1 MEKEVKNLVTKVYE
15 DIFMINVVLPNKPL
29 KAINVYVIKG
39 EDKSLII
46 DTGFNQKECIDSLFK
61 GLNELN
67 VDIMDTDLFITHLHS
82 DHSGMA
88 GIFKDAGV
96 KVYAGE
102 VDGRY
107 INKMT
112 SLSYW
117 ERFEDS
123 KVLLDLEK
131 DKVTFTEH
139 PGYKYCLRE
148 PIEFTY
154 VKEGQGIQVGQ
165 YFFEV
170 IDIPGHTPGHIGLY
184 ERKHKLFF
192 CGDHVL
198 DKITPNIGYWGTED
212 NILAVYFNSLAK
224 IYSFDI
230 DILFPAHRNIIKDH
244 TRRINELMIHHKERL
259 DEILNIL
266 QKGELS
272 ARDVASKMK
281 WSIRA
286 KAWEYFPNAQKWFA
300 ASEAMSHL
308 EHLYYSGKVDKRLS
322 EGKWLYK
329 LK

>member
-1 MEKEVKNLVTKVYE
+1 MKNLVSKLYE
-15 DIFMINVVLPNKPL
+15 DIYNIEVVLPNNPL
-29 KAINVYVIKG
+29 KAINVYVVKG

-61 GLNELN
+61 GLEEL
-67 VDIMDTDLFITHLHS
+67 DIDIKDTELFITHLHS

-96 KVYAGE
+96 KIYAGE
-102 VDGRY
+102 VDGKY
-107 INKMT
+107 INNMT
-112 SLSYW
+112 SLTYW
-117 ERFEDS
+117 EEFD
-123 KVLLDLEK
+123 KFKILLDLEK
-131 DKVTFTEH
+131 DKVTYTEH

-154 VKEGQGIQVGQ
+154 VKEGQGIQVGK

-170 IDIPGHTPGHIGLY
+170 VDIPGHTPGQIGLY
-184 ERKHKLFF
+184 ERNHKLFF
-192 CGDHVL
+192 GGDHVL
-198 DKITPNIGYWGTED
+198 DRITPNIGYWGTEE

-230 DILFPAHRNIIKDH
+230 DILFPAHRNIITDH
-244 TRRINELMIHHKERL
+244 TRRINELIMHHKERL
-259 DEILNIL
+259 NEILNIL
-266 QKGELS
+266 KDRELS

-286 KAWEYFPNAQKWFA
+286 KDWDDFPNAQKWFA

-308 EHLYYSGKVDKRLS
+308 EHLYHSGQVDKRQF
-322 EGKWLYK
+322 EGKYLFS